1 MGLGL
6 SICYRIVQGY
16 GGKISVKSERGKFC
30 EFTLDFP
37 AKKQEPETEQEIEY
51 GKSLQL

>member
-1 MGLGL
+1 L

-16 GGKISVKSERGKFC
+16 GGKILVKSERGIFC

-37 AKKQEPETEQEIEY
+37 AKREEPDIEPETDY
-51 GKSLQL
+51 GKSLRL

>member
-16 GGKISVKSERGKFC
+16 GGLISVKSERGKFC
-30 EFTLDFP
+30 EFTIELP
-37 AKKQEPETEQEIEY
+37 LKEQPSVEPDTQH
-51 GKSLQL
+51 GQLIRL

>member
-6 SICYRIVQGY
+6 SICYRIVQQSDGE
-16 GGKISVKSERGKFC
+16 IRVRSTPGKFC

-37 AKKQEPETEQEIEY
+37 VKGEVEALASELKDSYAQ
-51 GKSLQL
+51 